1 MLPRIAMTPQAL
13 ALARQSAPPPPAE
26 QRVVERVVE
35 VPDAAMARR
44 AERLEAELVQLEAER
59 LELQR

>member
-1 MLPRIAMTPQAL
+1 MSMQAL
-13 ALARQSAPPPPAE
+13 ALARQSAPPPPPE

-35 VPDAAMARR
+35 VPDTAAARR
-44 AERLEAELVQLEAER
+44 AERLEAELAHLEAER